1 MLTSPIGVR
10 CAIDALTVK
19 NAGDASSKSSEA
31 LITSDITNASEWI
44 YGEKPVRL
52 QEQWKFRSVVRIL
65 QTCVLKFDHV

>member
-44 YGEKPVRL
+44 YGGSLLDYKNNESSGQWSESYRL
-52 QEQWKFRSVVRIL
+52 VY
-65 QTCVLKFDHV
+65 